1 MKIKKLLTF
10 CLSLCL
16 SLVYLFLV
24 SCGSSGGGTPA
35 KISYIAGS
43 TLNNSSVVRW
53 IGRTEYK
60 DEQVFTYYAAT
71 GFTVKFSGT
80 KLYVTYTATNTDSDK
95 NRPYFVCMV
104 DGESPEEGKNF
115 CLTKETQTVLVAENL
130 TNGEH
135 SATVLKRSEP
145 ENSLTSI
152 SEIFTDGKFLKPD
165 ENTGLNVQV
174 IGSSGITG
182 HGCLGSSGQAWTT
195 KNSSPF
201 SSFGYLSASKFGGE
215 CQFVSAS
222 AMGMCWTFRGVDT
235 MANAYD
241 AVGLVAEYNA
251 DGSTKSV
258 KATSTKWNHSKW
270 VPDVVIANIGGNDWN
285 AHISSQTGENR
296 TIAENQFKTAIE
308 NLLKHIHNL
317 YPNAVVVWAVNSKSS
332 GNGKLANEVIQ
343 TLSFSSKI
351 KVVEIDSTKDGA
363 DNHASAATHAK
374 SAEVIV
380 EAIKSFGFK
389 TK

>member
-95 NRPYFVCMV
+95 NRPYFICMV
-104 DGESPEEGKNF
+104 DGESPEEGKSF

-130 TNGEH
+130 TSGEH

-152 SEIFTDGKFLKPD
+152 SEIFTDGKFLQPE

-182 HGCLGSSGQAWTT
+182 HGCLGSIGQSWTT
-195 KNSSPF
+195 ENSSPF
-201 SSFGYLSASKFGGE
+201 SSFGYLSASAFGGE

-241 AVGLVAEYNA
+241 AAGLVAEYNA

-270 VPDVVIANIGGNDWN
+270 TPDVVIANIGGNDWN

-296 TIAENQFKTAIE
+296 TIAENQFKTAVE
-308 NLLKHIHNL
+308 NLLNHIHNL
-317 YPNAVVVWAVNSKSS
+317 YPNAVVVWAVNSKTS
-332 GNGKLANEVIQ
+332 GNGKLANEIIQ

-374 SAEVIV
+374 SATAII